1 MPSDNN
7 SLTRKNIY
15 FSNAR
20 MVYVLSVIVAA
31 HNISQ
36 IERMIFSLVGVQ
48 YYIIISTID
57 G

>member
-7 SLTRKNIY
+7 SLTKKNIY
-15 FSNAR
+15 FPNAR

-36 IERMIFSLVGVQ
+36 IERMIYSLVGVQ
-48 YYIIISTID
+48 YYIIISTTD